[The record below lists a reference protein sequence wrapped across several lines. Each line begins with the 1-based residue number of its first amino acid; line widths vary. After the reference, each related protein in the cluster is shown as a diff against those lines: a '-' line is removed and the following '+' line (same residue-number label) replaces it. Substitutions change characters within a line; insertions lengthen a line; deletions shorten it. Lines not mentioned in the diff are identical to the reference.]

1 MFLPRL
7 INSAVSHYASLSGPC
22 IRSPL
27 FSGHRPFL
35 EVVRGWRNFPARLQ
49 HGVVTIGN
57 FDGVHRGHQEILGR
71 LVREA
76 RRQQVPCV
84 VFTFS
89 PHPLAILRP
98 ESKPVPLT
106 DFDTRARW
114 LARYGVDVMV
124 ICETN
129 RELLNLHY
137 QDFFQQVVTQTL
149 RPSLLAEGPNF
160 HFGRGRQGTPEQ
172 LRQLCQSHGI
182 SLEIMEPKKD
192 AGQMISSSLI
202 RKCLS
207 NGQMDT
213 ANQALGHPYELQG
226 VVEHGDGRGKALGIP
241 TANLGSVSTLVP
253 ADGVYAGIVHV
264 CQRPYVA
271 AVNIGAPVTFGKTDR
286 RIEIHLLG
294 FEGDLYGQRLRLQLV
309 RRIREP
315 REFASAELLK
325 QQMQLDLRQIQQVV
339 EFWNQEQAASNS

>member
-1 MFLPRL
+1 MSDPLSLREPR
-7 INSAVSHYASLSGPC
+7 IQA
-22 IRSPL
+22 PL

-35 EVVRGWRNFPARLQ
+35 EVVRGWQNFPSRLQ
-49 HGVVTIGN
+49 GGVVTIGN
-57 FDGVHRGHQEILGR
+57 FDGVHRGHQEILRR
-71 LVREA
+71 LVNEA
-76 RRQQVPCV
+76 RQQQVPSV

-98 ESKPVPLT
+98 ESQPVPLT

-137 QDFFQQVVTQTL
+137 RDFFQQVVWRTL
-149 RPSLLAEGPNF
+149 RPVLLAEGPNF
-160 HFGRGRQGTPEQ
+160 HFGRGRQGTPVE
-172 LRQLCQSHGI
+172 LRQLCLSHGVT
-182 SLEIMEPKKD
+182 LEIVEPKKD
-192 AGQMISSSLI
+192 AGQMISSSVI

-207 NGQMDT
+207 NGQIGT

-226 VVEHGDGRGKALGIP
+226 VVQRGDGRGKALGIP
-241 TANLGSVSTLVP
+241 TANLGNVSTLVP
-253 ADGVYAGIVHV
+253 ADGVYAGIVHA

-286 RIEIHLLG
+286 RIEIHLIG
-294 FEGDLYGQRLRLQLV
+294 FEGDLYDQRLRLQLV
-309 RRIREP
+309 ERIREP
-315 REFASAELLK
+315 REFASADLLV
-325 QQMQLDLRQIQQVV
+325 QQMQQDLQQIQQAVAS
-339 EFWNQEQAASNS
+339 WSRGQETHLPISNH